1 MAVSRA
7 LPRSHRSMRPPR
19 QHGSHL
25 QPEGVLSGWLP
36 ILSPWT
42 GNGWGICCPPTP
54 GDQVLV
60 LAQEGDAEHGII
72 IGRTFSNAQ
81 TSPITPVGEL
91 WVVHRSGSFI
101 KLQND
106 GTIQMNMA
114 TCTSRGTSMIGKV
127 RCRVCVV
134 IMTRT
139 HIPILA
145 AARRRRQSS
154 GTEHQCLTRRISGAP
169 IW

>member
-1 MAVSRA
+1 MPNTASS
-7 LPRSHRSMRPPR
+7 L
-19 QHGSHL
+19 G
-25 QPEGVLSGWLP
+25 GLSL
-36 ILSPWT
+36 
-42 GNGWGICCPPTP
+42 
-54 GDQVLV
+54 
-60 LAQEGDAEHGII
+60 
-72 IGRTFSNAQ
+72 NAQ

-106 GTIQMNMA
+106 GTIQMHGDLHV
-114 TCTSRGTSMIGKV
+114 TGTSMIGKV

-145 AARRRRQSS
+145 AARRLSPVQR
-154 GTEHQCLTRRISGAP
+154 TEHHA
-169 IW
+169 